1 MDPFDDLLDEP
12 AINRSKCLSYF
23 SSVCVS
29 MSWFNI
35 GLFLAARAGG
45 KFQPKAKPRPRKGTS
60 VSVPSTIINDS
71 KEKAA
76 VLPITDVDA
85 TQTIQP
91 ADTVDNKLNNTVC
104 SSLATSAEEFLK
116 GNEDLFSGF
125 PNLADTTQSILV
137 NPPSEAVVT
146 REDVGSIDA
155 LPSELAVS
163 DINGDWHLSFRQSE
177 TEVKIYVSLQLFCSL
192 LLVEF

>member
-1 MDPFDDLLDEP
+1 M
-12 AINRSKCLSYF
+12 YF
-23 SSVCVS
+23 FSVCVS
-29 MSWFNI
+29 TSWFNI
-35 GLFLAARAGG
+35 DFFLAARAGG

-60 VSVPSTIINDS
+60 ASAPSTIISDS

-85 TQTIQP
+85 TQTIHP
-91 ADTVDNKLNNTVC
+91 ADTVGNKLNNTVG
-104 SSLATSAEEFLK
+104 SSLATSAEEFVK
-116 GNEDLFSGF
+116 SNEDLFSGV
-125 PNLADTTQSILV
+125 PNLADTTQSIFA
-137 NPPSEAVVT
+137 NPPSQAVAT

-177 TEVKIYVSLQLFCSL
+177 TEVKIYVSLQLDCSL
-192 LLVEF
+192 LLDEF